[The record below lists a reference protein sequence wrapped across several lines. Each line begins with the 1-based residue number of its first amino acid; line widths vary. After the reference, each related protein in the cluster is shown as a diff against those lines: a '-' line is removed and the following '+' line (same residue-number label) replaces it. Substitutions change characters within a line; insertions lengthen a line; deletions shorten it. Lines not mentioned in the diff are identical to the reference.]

1 MLIESESLNEM
12 WCRHAY
18 RALWSGKGAA
28 SANRNNDGSPMFTCL
43 GRRCP
48 DFLITEIKKSGYTG
62 RCMAERKK

>member
-12 WCRHAY
+12 WCRHAFKAESFY
-18 RALWSGKGAA
+18 HCAA
-28 SANRNNDGSPMFTCL
+28 AANRNNDGSPMFTCL

-48 DFLITEIKKSGYTG
+48 DFIITEIKKSGYTG